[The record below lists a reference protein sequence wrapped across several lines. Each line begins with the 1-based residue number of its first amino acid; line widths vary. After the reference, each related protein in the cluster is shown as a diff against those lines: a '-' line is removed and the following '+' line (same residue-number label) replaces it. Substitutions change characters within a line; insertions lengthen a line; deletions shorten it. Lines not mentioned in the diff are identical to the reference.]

1 MYVAPER
8 WVGLLQ
14 GDSMLRNL
22 APKGQGGNFSA
33 FCSKENF
40 IGVAPE
46 RQGEFTWKSGLVL
59 LE

>member
-22 APKGQGGNFSA
+22 APKRQGGNFSVS
-33 FCSKENF
+33 CSKENF
-40 IGVAPE
+40 IDVAPE
-46 RQGEFTWKSGLVL
+46 RQGEFTWKSGLEL

>member
-22 APKGQGGNFSA
+22 PPKRQGGNFPACYS
-33 FCSKENF
+33 ENF
-40 IGVAPE
+40 IDVAPE
-46 RQGEFTWKSGLVL
+46 RQGEFTWKSGLEL